1 MLIYAPKGKGT
12 GDRMRQDVYRVAYEE
27 ANAELIEIR
36 SRFEQLRS
44 RKERLEGVIAVLGP
58 MMALSAST
66 SAPAAVEMAQTAMPA
81 KAEHS
86 SEPAAY
92 GFNQVP
98 VPVSDME
105 ETGGGDPFK
114 RRVRNAL
121 RTAV

>member
-44 RKERLEGVIAVLGP
+44 RKEHLEGVVAVLGP
-58 MMALSAST
+58 MLTLSASA
-66 SAPAAVEMAQTAMPA
+66 SAPASVEMAQVAPA
-81 KAEHS
+81 DKAEHI
-86 SEPAAY
+86 SEPVAY
-92 GFNQVP
+92 TFDQIP
-98 VPVSDME
+98 VPPSDLE